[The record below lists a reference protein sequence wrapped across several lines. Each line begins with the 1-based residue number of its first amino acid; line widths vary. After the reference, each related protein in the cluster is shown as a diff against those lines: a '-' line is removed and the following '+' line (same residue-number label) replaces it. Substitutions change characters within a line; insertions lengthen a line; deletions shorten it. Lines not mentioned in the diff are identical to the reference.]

1 MHQNSAEGHHMGNFP
16 PTNFLSFFGPL
27 ILVWIGG
34 APLLVLASIA
44 LCTCMMAPQNS
55 PISNIHVYK
64 STLINLFSIIS
75 NWAKTKL
82 NSNLS

>member
-44 LCTCMMAPQNS
+44 LCTCECDGTTKIPPSQIFMC
-55 PISNIHVYK
+55 
-64 STLINLFSIIS
+64 II
-75 NWAKTKL
+75 T
-82 NSNLS
+82 